1 MTALISE
8 FGLSPGIS
16 FTEVDATS
24 STPAV
29 DTTTGALAGVFRWGP
44 VNDPVLVTSEID
56 LVTKFGKPTN
66 LNAETWFSAA
76 NFLAYSNALYVVRA
90 ANTTTQFAAVA
101 GNTVPAA
108 ANNTILNLDDF
119 ATKQAALSSNYVA
132 KWPGALGD
140 SLKIAVC
147 ETASQF
153 NSSISL
159 RTAPES
165 RGPNTGSVSAITV
178 TTPGSGYANSD
189 TFVISAGIGGTNAT
203 GNLVTNATGNVV
215 GTSIIS
221 SGAGFTSATPAVA
234 ITTAAGT
241 SAALSAS
248 VNLNT
253 LGNTYFDNS
262 NTKIEIAVGSSNA
275 SVTLYGNAQFMIG
288 ATPLPTATAI
298 ANLITLGDTVE
309 VQSSNGNMQRL
320 KVLSKGSIA
329 VANNSGVNTGVATF
343 SITFDQPLKVEADID
358 SNTIVRYWEYSSLF
372 DAAPGRSAFVTANGN
387 TALQVAN
394 TAAQNDELHVVVVDE
409 DGLVS
414 GTIGGVLERYAAVSR
429 ATDAKT
435 SDGAT
440 NFYKTVINNNSS
452 YVWAGTDRSGAAS
465 NTAVNLVSATT
476 TAPAALSFV
485 GGVDASETDI
495 AFSSIAAAYDKF
507 SSAENIDVALI
518 ISGMA
523 RGGSGGSQL
532 ANYLID
538 NVAEVRKDCV
548 VFISP
553 EKSDVVGNGS
563 SASLAQNVVDFRN
576 NVRSSSYAV
585 LDSGYK
591 YQYDKYNDVYRY
603 IPLNADIA
611 GLCVR
616 TDATRDPWFSPAGV
630 NRGSIRNVIK
640 LPFNPKTAERDL
652 LYKNG
657 INPVITQQGI
667 GTILFGDKTLLA
679 TPSAFD
685 RINVRRLF
693 ITLQKAITRASN
705 SLLFEFNDEFT
716 RAQFRNLV
724 EPFLRDVQGRRGI
737 TDFKVVCDETNNT
750 TEVIDTNRFVGDIY
764 IKPAR
769 SINFIRLNFIAV
781 RTGVEFTEI
790 VGQ

>member
-44 VNDPVLVTSEID
+44 VNDPVLVTSEND
-56 LVTKFGKPTN
+56 LAVRFGKPTN

-90 ANTTTQFAAVA
+90 ANTVTQFAAVA
-101 GNTVPAA
+101 GNTIPAA

-119 ATKQAALSSNYVA
+119 ATKQATLSSNYIA

-153 NSSISL
+153 NSSINL
-159 RTAPES
+159 RTAPEG
-165 RGPNTGSVSAITV
+165 RGPNTGVVTAITV
-178 TTPGSGYANSD
+178 VTPGRLYANTD
-189 TFVISAGIGGTNAT
+189 TFVVTAGAGGTNAT

-215 GTSIIS
+215 STSITS
-221 SGAGFTSATPAVA
+221 SGSGFTSASPAVT
-234 ITTAAGT
+234 ITTANGL
-241 SAALSAS
+241 SAALSTTIS
-248 VNLNT
+248 LT
-253 LGNTYFDNS
+253 TIGSPLFDNA
-262 NTKIEIAVGSSNA
+262 NTKIAIAVGTSNA
-275 SVTLYGNAQFMIG
+275 LVTLYGNSQLMIG

-298 ANLITLGDTVE
+298 SDLITLGDAVE
-309 VQSSNGNMQRL
+309 VQSANGNKQRL

-329 VANNSGVNTGVATF
+329 VANASGVNSGIATF

-387 TALQVAN
+387 TALQIAN
-394 TAAQNDELHVVVVDE
+394 AAAQNDELHIAVVDE
-409 DGLVS
+409 DGLIS
-414 GTIGGVLERYAAVSR
+414 GTIGGILERYAGVSR
-429 ATDAKT
+429 ATNAKT

-440 NFYKTVINNNSS
+440 NYYKTVINDNSS
-452 YVWAGTDRSGAAS
+452 YVWVGTDRTNAAS

-485 GGVDASETDI
+485 GGVDESEADV
-495 AFSSIAAAYDKF
+495 AFSAIAAAYDKF
-507 SSAENIDVALI
+507 SSVENIDVALI
-518 ISGMA
+518 ISGRA
-523 RGGSGGSQL
+523 RGTNGAQL

-538 NVAEVRKDCV
+538 NIAEVRRDCV

-553 EKSDVVGNGS
+553 EKSDVVGTNS
-563 SASLAQNVVDFRN
+563 STSVAQNVVDFRN

-603 IPLNADIA
+603 VPLNADIA

-640 LPFNPKTAERDL
+640 LPFNPKTSERDL

-750 TEVIDTNRFVGDIY
+750 AEVIDTNRFVGDIY

-769 SINFIRLNFIAV
+769 AINFIRLNFIAV

>member
-16 FTEVDATS
+16 FTEVDATIT
-24 STPAV
+24 TPAI
-29 DTTTGALAGVFRWGP
+29 DTTAGAFAGTFRWGP
-44 VNDPVLVTSEID
+44 VNDPVLITSEND
-56 LVTKFGKPTN
+56 LVAKFGKPTD

-76 NFLAYSNALYVVRA
+76 NFLAYSNALYLVRA
-90 ANTTTQFAAVA
+90 ANTSTQFAAVA
-101 GNTVPAA
+101 GNTVAAA
-108 ANNTILNLDDF
+108 ANNTIFNLDDF
-119 ATKQAALSSNYVA
+119 ATKQATLSSNYVA

-140 SLKIAVC
+140 SLKVAVC

-153 NSSISL
+153 NSSINL
-159 RTAPES
+159 RTAPEG
-165 RGPNTGSVSAITV
+165 RGPNTGVVSSITV
-178 TTPGSGYANSD
+178 VAPGRLYANTD
-189 TFVISAGIGGTNAT
+189 TFVVTAGVGGTNAT

-215 GTSIIS
+215 SVSITSA
-221 SGAGFTSATPAVA
+221 GAGFTSASPAVT
-234 ITTAAGT
+234 ITTANGL
-241 SAALSAS
+241 SAALSTTIS
-248 VNLNT
+248 LNT
-253 LGNTYFDNS
+253 IGSLLFDNA
-262 NTKIEIAVGSSNA
+262 NTKIAIAVGTSNA
-275 SVTLYGNAQFMIG
+275 LVTLYGNSQLMIG
-288 ATPLPTATAI
+288 ATPLPTANAI
-298 ANLITLGDTVE
+298 SNLITLGDTVE
-309 VQSSNGNMQRL
+309 VQSANGNKQRL

-329 VANNSGVNTGVATF
+329 VANAAGVNSGIATF

-358 SNTIVRYWEYSSLF
+358 TNTIVRFWEYSSLF

-387 TALQVAN
+387 TALQIAN
-394 TAAQNDELHVVVVDE
+394 SAAQNDELHIAVVDE
-409 DGLVS
+409 DGLIS
-414 GTIGGVLERYAAVSR
+414 GTIGGVLERYSGVSR
-429 ATDAKT
+429 ATNAKT

-440 NFYKTVINNNSS
+440 NYYKTVINNNSL
-452 YVWAGTDRSGAAS
+452 YVWAGSDRTGAET
-465 NTAVNLVSATT
+465 NTAVNIASATT

-485 GGVDASETDI
+485 GGVDASEDNI

-507 SSAENIDVALI
+507 TSVENIDVSLI
-518 ISGMA
+518 ISGKP
-523 RGGSGGSQL
+523 RGTNGTQL

-553 EKSDVVGNGS
+553 ERSDVVGTQTP
-563 SASLAQNVVDFRN
+563 AQNVVDFRN

-640 LPFNPKTAERDL
+640 LPFNPKTSERDL

-657 INPVITQQGI
+657 VNPVITQQGI

-693 ITLQKAITRASN
+693 ISLQKTITQASN

-716 RAQFRNLV
+716 RAQFVNIV
-724 EPFLRDVQGRRGI
+724 EPYLRDVQARRGI

-750 TEVIDTNRFVGDIY
+750 PQVVDTNRFVGDIY
-764 IKPAR
+764 VKPAR
-769 SINFIRLNFIAV
+769 AINFIRLNFVAV
-781 RTGVEFTEI
+781 RSGVEFTEV